1 MAAQEILDAYGKIGV
16 EVLRQQ
22 VSTISATGKTANSIR
37 YEVTEDRLQIF
48 GRKFFET
55 IETGRGPRKSSEY
68 GGFND
73 SMYEYMVAKGIG
85 ADLPEKKRRQ
95 LAKFLA
101 YRINRDGDK
110 TYQHGGRQVY
120 SEALAKLVEELKKA
134 LIADFKKSFITLLKS
149 QFKVNGSIGS

>member
-22 VSTISATGKTANSIR
+22 VSTISATSKTANSIR
-37 YEVTEDRLQIF
+37 YEVTEDRLKIF

-55 IETGRGPRKSSEY
+55 IETGRGPRKSSTY
-68 GGFND
+68 GGFD
-73 SMYEYMVAKGIG
+73 ESMYEYMQAKGIG
-85 ADLPEKKRRQ
+85 SDLPEKKRRQ

-101 YRINRDGDK
+101 YKINKEGDQ
-110 TYQHGGRQVY
+110 TYKHGGRQVY
-120 SEALAKLVEELKKA
+120 SEALAKIVEELKKA